1 MASLAKMMAGMI
13 IVQLGAKA
21 YNREEIVTRP
31 QPKIKSFLK
40 LYLSCIKPMGIA
52 RRVLPN
58 PARLFT
64 DPS

>member
-1 MASLAKMMAGMI
+1 MAGI
-13 IVQLGAKA
+13 IIIQLGAKA
-21 YNREEIVTRP
+21 YSREEMVTRP
-31 QPKIKSFLK
+31 QPKTNNFLK

-52 RRVLPN
+52 KRVLPN